1 MDELKKEENKFLEI
15 WNKIRKNV
23 FFKILILFIACM
35 LVTVVSFKY
44 SVGKFGEEMFKS
56 YFQNSYIILLNFLPV
71 FWLCMLIFVI
81 SNKVSVSYLITSIVI
96 HILTLAN
103 FFKMSLRDDNLLME
117 DLTLIREAMAIKK
130 GYTFDISRGMI
141 GFFIIFVVISIV
153 MFFIFDKKKKVKDN
167 VKNPIN
173 KKRIIAR
180 VVTSIMIFILG
191 IVRFKYNL
199 C

>member
-117 DLTLIREAMAIKK
+117 DLTLIREAMAIKT
-130 GYTFDISRGMI
+130 GYTFDISRVMI

>member
-1 MDELKKEENKFLEI
+1 
-15 WNKIRKNV
+15 
-23 FFKILILFIACM
+23 
-35 LVTVVSFKY
+35 
-44 SVGKFGEEMFKS
+44 
-56 YFQNSYIILLNFLPV
+56 
-71 FWLCMLIFVI
+71 
-81 SNKVSVSYLITSIVI
+81 
-96 HILTLAN
+96 
-103 FFKMSLRDDNLLME
+103 
-117 DLTLIREAMAIKK
+117 
-130 GYTFDISRGMI
+130 MI

>member
-1 MDELKKEENKFLEI
+1 
-15 WNKIRKNV
+15 
-23 FFKILILFIACM
+23 
-35 LVTVVSFKY
+35 
-44 SVGKFGEEMFKS
+44 
-56 YFQNSYIILLNFLPV
+56 
-71 FWLCMLIFVI
+71 
-81 SNKVSVSYLITSIVI
+81 
-96 HILTLAN
+96 
-103 FFKMSLRDDNLLME
+103 
-117 DLTLIREAMAIKK
+117 MAIKT